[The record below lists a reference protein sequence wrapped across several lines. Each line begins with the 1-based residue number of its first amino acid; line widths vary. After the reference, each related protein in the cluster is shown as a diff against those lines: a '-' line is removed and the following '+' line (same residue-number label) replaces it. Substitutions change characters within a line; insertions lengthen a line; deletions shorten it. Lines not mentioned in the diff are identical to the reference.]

1 MSDTVL
7 GCIVA
12 LALAVP
18 GALVWIYWVR
28 RINRMSADEQ
38 KKLGKR
44 WGPGRGNG
52 GHHGFGSDSGG
63 GCGGG
68 GGGG

>member
-7 GCIVA
+7 GCMVA

-28 RINRMSADEQ
+28 RINRMSPDEQ
-38 KKLGKR
+38 QELGKR
-44 WGPGRGNG
+44 C
-52 GHHGFGSDSGG
+52 

-68 GGGG
+68 SS

>member
-12 LALAVP
+12 AGLAVP
-18 GALVWIYWVR
+18 GVAVWIYWVR

-38 KKLGKR
+38 QELGKR
-44 WGPGRGNG
+44 WGRGRGNG
-52 GHHGFGSDSGG
+52 AGGLGGDG

-68 GGGG
+68 GG

>member
-12 LALAVP
+12 LVLAVP

-28 RINRMSADEQ
+28 RINRMSHDEQ
-38 KKLGKR
+38 QELSKR
-44 WGPGRGNG
+44 WGRGRGSG
-52 GHHGFGSDSGG
+52 EGG

-68 GGGG
+68 

>member
-7 GCIVA
+7 GCIVVSV
-12 LALAVP
+12 LAVP
-18 GALVWIYWVR
+18 GALTWIYWVR

-38 KKLGKR
+38 QQLSKR
-44 WGPGRGNG
+44 WGNGRGNG
-52 GHHGFGSDSGG
+52 ANGLGGDGG

-68 GGGG
+68 

>member
-12 LALAVP
+12 SVLAVP
-18 GALVWIYWVR
+18 GALTWIYWVR

-38 KKLGKR
+38 QELSKR
-44 WGPGRGNG
+44 WGNGRGNG
-52 GHHGFGSDSGG
+52 GGSG
-63 GCGGG
+63 
-68 GGGG
+68 

>member
-12 LALAVP
+12 LVLAVP

-28 RINRMSADEQ
+28 RINRMSPGEQ
-38 KKLGKR
+38 HELGKR
-44 WGPGRGNG
+44 WGRGRGDG
-52 GHHGFGSDSGG
+52 GHGLGGDIG

-68 GGGG
+68 SS